1 MCSVFTWAS
10 TNQARNKSRT
20 ILCRLRRSL
29 VQVVYR
35 YRNEEKTKNISV
47 SCLLNLILSVVTY
60 MWGGAGNVEAQ
71 RKALVSRIQFERER
85 DDTRKGK
92 KKAREGWGEKERRA
106 GSAHSTRAAQHKRE
120 NHSYKKTTQL
130 ATQKRLIIKTV
141 CHAHPTDS
149 QNGSNLLLPVQI
161 SRDGIVAASTL
172 LL

>member
-1 MCSVFTWAS
+1 M
-10 TNQARNKSRT
+10 
-20 ILCRLRRSL
+20 
-29 VQVVYR
+29 
-35 YRNEEKTKNISV
+35 
-47 SCLLNLILSVVTY
+47 
-60 MWGGAGNVEAQ
+60 EAQ
-71 RKALVSRIQFERER
+71 RKALVSRHVSRIQFERER